1 MFNRKEF
8 KNGFIIF
15 LGIGLY
21 FLVMEML
28 GLAGH
33 LYLRFFNIFIVL
45 YGASRTIRANYAEG
59 KYEYMNN
66 FMSSVLTCAI
76 GVALSVFGLMVYIH
90 ARGGEAYLANL
101 SDGFIFAGGKA
112 RINEYCI
119 GLLFEGIASSLVGSL
134 LLMQYWHGKIPHAHH
149 NAHDQW

>member
-1 MFNRKEF
+1 MFSRKEF
-8 KNGFIIF
+8 KNGVIIF

-21 FLVMEML
+21 FLLMEVL
-28 GLAGH
+28 GLADQ

-45 YGASRTIRANYAEG
+45 YGASRTIKDNYAEG
-59 KYEYMNN
+59 NYEYMNN
-66 FMSSVLTCAI
+66 FMASILTCVV
-76 GVALSVFGLMVYIH
+76 GVVLSVFGLMVYIH
-90 ARGGEAYLANL
+90 ARGGEEYLSSL

-134 LLMQYWHGKIPHAHH
+134 LLMQYWHGKIPKKEHYT
-149 NAHDQW
+149 DV